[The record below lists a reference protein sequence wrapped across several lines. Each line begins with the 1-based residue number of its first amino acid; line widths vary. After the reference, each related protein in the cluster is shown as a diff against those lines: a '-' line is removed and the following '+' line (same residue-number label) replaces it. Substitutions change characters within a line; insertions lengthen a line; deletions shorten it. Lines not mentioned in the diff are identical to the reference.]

1 MQEQF
6 YAGAVGPDE
15 RAKAKQDYDVAYS
28 GFRRLQGLLEKKLQN
43 LRGMND
49 YDNPNWALRSAD
61 ANGYNRALTE
71 VLNLIKD

>member
-6 YAGAVGPDE
+6 YAGSASPE
-15 RAKAKQDYDVAYS
+15 EKAQAKRDYDVAYS
-28 GFRRLQGLLEKKLQN
+28 AFRRIEDILNKKLKN

-49 YDNPNWALRSAD
+49 YDNPNWALRMAD
-61 ANGYNRALTE
+61 SNGYNRALTE